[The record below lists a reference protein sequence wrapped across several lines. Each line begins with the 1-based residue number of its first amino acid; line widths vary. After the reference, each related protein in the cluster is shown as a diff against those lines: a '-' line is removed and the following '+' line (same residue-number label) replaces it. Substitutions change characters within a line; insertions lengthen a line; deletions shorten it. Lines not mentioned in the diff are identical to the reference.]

1 MREYRE
7 PDSDNARWDGF
18 EFRPGDVVIAAP
30 SKSGTTWTQLLVALL
45 IFDGTD
51 FPESIGRM
59 SMWMDQR
66 TRTVEEAHAAFAAQT
81 HRRFIKTHTP
91 LDGVPILDQVR
102 YVCVGRDP
110 QDAAISMIHH
120 SDNMDRRRFRSA
132 YRRRPATRR
141 R

>member
-7 PDSDNARWDGF
+7 PDGDNARWDGF

-45 IFDGTD
+45 IFDGAD

-91 LDGVPILDQVR
+91 HWTGCRSSTRSVM
-102 YVCVGRDP
+102 CVW
-110 QDAAISMIHH
+110 DATPGMPP
-120 SDNMDRRRFRSA
+120 
-132 YRRRPATRR
+132 YP
-141 R
+141 